1 MKGEINDV
9 KYIVTEKLEANKSLP
24 LPLGITEGVK
34 YAFQCKIMHET
45 PIKPAI
51 VKTKCC
57 SSLLWCEEC
66 VNIWYDGVHGL
77 NLVVLVIM
85 SPGDMH
91 SASNSKD
98 LMISSQESET
108 FWDLRKMINFRNE
121 IQIKY
126 NTASFQG
133 WVSLCHQRSKQ
144 LNTQILW
151 WLANYIMMTMCWF
164 VIGCGLF

>member
-57 SSLLWCEEC
+57 SSLL
-66 VNIWYDGVHGL
+66 
-77 NLVVLVIM
+77 
-85 SPGDMH
+85 
-91 SASNSKD
+91 
-98 LMISSQESET
+98 
-108 FWDLRKMINFRNE
+108 
-121 IQIKY
+121 
-126 NTASFQG
+126 
-133 WVSLCHQRSKQ
+133 
-144 LNTQILW
+144 
-151 WLANYIMMTMCWF
+151 
-164 VIGCGLF
+164 